1 MATPQRRRKLSP
13 QAFRLLML
21 SASFLGV
28 HARLHAQVI
37 GPDTAP
43 PPAQTQA
50 APPVAAPAESAVSVR
65 ERTRLFDKADTNHD
79 GKLSPAEAAS
89 LPGVGKKFAEFDRDH
104 DGVEPPGIPRRARP
118 QHPRLT
124 SSLGPAHGWERHRGL
139 HWKASKSFA
148 GDTP

>member
-13 QAFRLLML
+13 QTFRLLML

-50 APPVAAPAESAVSVR
+50 APPVAAPAESAVGVR
-65 ERTRLFDKADTNHD
+65 ERTRLFDQADTNHD

-104 DGVEPPGIPRRARP
+104 DGVLSRREFRAVRDPNTPG
-118 QHPRLT
+118 
-124 SSLGPAHGWERHRGL
+124 
-139 HWKASKSFA
+139 
-148 GDTP
+148 

>member
-43 PPAQTQA
+43 APTQA
-50 APPVAAPAESAVSVR
+50 QVGAPMAAPAQPAINMR
-65 ERTRLFDKADTNHD
+65 ERTRLFDQADTNHD

-104 DGVEPPGIPRRARP
+104 DGVLSRREFRAVRDPNTPG
-118 QHPRLT
+118 
-124 SSLGPAHGWERHRGL
+124 
-139 HWKASKSFA
+139 
-148 GDTP
+148 

>member
-65 ERTRLFDKADTNHD
+65 ERTRLFDNLRANPPPISLISQYLPHSLHALRT
-79 GKLSPAEAAS
+79 GAAS
-89 LPGVGKKFAEFDRDH
+89 NDPLSLAMAHISAVLDDYYHACHDRQDH
-104 DGVEPPGIPRRARP
+104 
-118 QHPRLT
+118 
-124 SSLGPAHGWERHRGL
+124 
-139 HWKASKSFA
+139 
-148 GDTP
+148 

>member
-89 LPGVGKKFAEFDRDH
+89 LPGVGKKFAEFDRAPI
-104 DGVEPPGIPRRARP
+104 VVTECFIMCRAYAV
-118 QHPRLT
+118 QV
-124 SSLGPAHGWERHRGL
+124 SC
-139 HWKASKSFA
+139 
-148 GDTP
+148 

>member
-79 GKLSPAEAAS
+79 GKLSPAEAARKNVAAS
-89 LPGVGKKFAEFDRDH
+89 LTNVSPSRAGTTGALPAGAASRA
-104 DGVEPPGIPRRARP
+104 PP
-118 QHPRLT
+118 
-124 SSLGPAHGWERHRGL
+124 
-139 HWKASKSFA
+139 
-148 GDTP
+148 